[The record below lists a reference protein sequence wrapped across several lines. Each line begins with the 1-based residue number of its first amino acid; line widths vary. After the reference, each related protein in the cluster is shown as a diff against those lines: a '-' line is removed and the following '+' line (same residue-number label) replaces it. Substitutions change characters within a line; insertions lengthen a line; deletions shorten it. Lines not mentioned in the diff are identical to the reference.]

1 MMASQTITLFTRQT
15 DFGPRP
21 TSFAASILLH
31 GLTMALVL
39 FGLAYKPPV
48 TRLVLEHYSVRELD
62 LHLDDQHMRAVRNLI
77 PYPASHPG
85 PRALASAGRTSPSP
99 PVPRPITQA
108 RIGPQTLI
116 QPDLQKP
123 IILPEQVPLPQ
134 VVIWSP
140 SKTIVKKV
148 VPPLPEKATAAN
160 VKPSVERP
168 NEEMNLADVN
178 IASSFHP
185 SLKSVVPP
193 STTSPVAI
201 PIPQQVQLPPITA
214 SQPSAQPTPAAIV
227 SLSDLRMKNGT
238 VALPPVSESAM
249 SVAPGVLT
257 PDRVQSLALPVK
269 NIPVGNPGE
278 GSSQGSA
285 GNANSAGPSSGQ
297 GSSGNAKNV
306 GAGSG
311 QGAEGKPSG
320 SGPAIASSQ
329 PNAAS
334 SAPGSQ
340 TGSDQSG
347 QVTSTQISLPK
358 DGRFGAVVVG
368 DSLSD
373 EYPEVAGVWGGRL
386 AYTVY
391 LHVGL
396 SRNWIMQFAL
406 PRNVDAANAGTVV
419 SLDAPWP
426 YSIVRPN
433 LSPDS
438 IDADAIMVH
447 GFINQSGRFEM
458 LNMIVP
464 PAFPQ
469 AQFVLAALEKWQ
481 FRPALQG
488 GQSTRVEVLIII
500 PAQLD

>member
-1 MMASQTITLFTRQT
+1 MASQTITLFTRQT
-15 DFGPRP
+15 DLGPRP
-21 TSFAASILLH
+21 TSFAASVLLH
-31 GLTMALVL
+31 AVTITLVL
-39 FGLAYKPPV
+39 FGMAYKPPV
-48 TRLVLEHYSVRELD
+48 PKVVLEHYSVRELD
-62 LHLDDQHMRAVRNLI
+62 LHMADEQMRAVRSLV
-77 PYPASHPG
+77 PVPASHAG
-85 PRALASAGRTSPSP
+85 LRALASAGSASPSM

-108 RIGPQTLI
+108 KIGPQTLI
-116 QPDLQKP
+116 QPDLIKP
-123 IILPEQVPLPQ
+123 IVLPEQVPLPQ

-140 SKTIVKKV
+140 NRTIVKKV

-168 NEEMNLADVN
+168 NEEINLADVN

-185 SLKSVVPP
+185 SAKALVSP
-193 STTSPVAI
+193 SATSPVAV

-238 VALPPVSESAM
+238 VALPPVSESAL
-249 SVAPGVLT
+249 STSQATLT
-257 PDRVQSLALPVK
+257 QDRMQSLALPAK
-269 NIPVGNPGE
+269 SILAGNSAE
-278 GSSQGSA
+278 GSGQAAA
-285 GNANSAGPSSGQ
+285 GKANSAGPGSAQ
-297 GSSGNAKNV
+297 GSSGKSNN
-306 GAGSG
+306 GGNGSG
-311 QGAEGKPSG
+311 QGAEGKPDG
-320 SGPAIASSQ
+320 SAIAAGQ
-329 PNAAS
+329 PNAS
-334 SAPGSQ
+334 NSAPGSDA
-340 TGSDQSG
+340 GSDQNG
-347 QVTSTQISLPK
+347 QLTSTQVSLPK

-373 EYPEVAGVWGGRL
+373 QYPEVAGVWGGRM

-406 PRNVDAANAGTVV
+406 PRSADAANAGNVTG
-419 SLDAPWP
+419 LDAPWP

-433 LSPDS
+433 LNADS
-438 IDADAIMVH
+438 VDADAIMIH

-469 AQFVLAALEKWQ
+469 AQFVLAALAKWQ
-481 FRPALQG
+481 FRPASQAG
-488 GQSTRVEVLIII
+488 HSTRVEVLIII

>member
-257 PDRVQSLALPVK
+257 PDRVQESRSAREKYSRRQFGRGLESSFGCK
-269 NIPVGNPGE
+269 GE
-278 GSSQGSA
+278 
-285 GNANSAGPSSGQ
+285 
-297 GSSGNAKNV
+297 
-306 GAGSG
+306 
-311 QGAEGKPSG
+311 
-320 SGPAIASSQ
+320 
-329 PNAAS
+329 
-334 SAPGSQ
+334 
-340 TGSDQSG
+340 
-347 QVTSTQISLPK
+347 
-358 DGRFGAVVVG
+358 
-368 DSLSD
+368 
-373 EYPEVAGVWGGRL
+373 
-386 AYTVY
+386 
-391 LHVGL
+391 
-396 SRNWIMQFAL
+396 
-406 PRNVDAANAGTVV
+406 
-419 SLDAPWP
+419 
-426 YSIVRPN
+426 
-433 LSPDS
+433 
-438 IDADAIMVH
+438 
-447 GFINQSGRFEM
+447 
-458 LNMIVP
+458 
-464 PAFPQ
+464 
-469 AQFVLAALEKWQ
+469 
-481 FRPALQG
+481 
-488 GQSTRVEVLIII
+488 
-500 PAQLD
+500 